1 MKRILSIILLFI
13 FFGQPELYSSSYT
26 DSTQALEK
34 VEIMKSPHGRVLVFP
49 YVFYTPETAL
59 AFGIGGIIT
68 FYTSEYLGLRPSKL
82 SLSGYYSTTKQ
93 YKFTL
98 TPQVYLIRNQL
109 FLSMDLSYGY
119 FIERFYGIGND
130 SPDTGREEYSANS
143 WGATATI
150 QLPPLIISKSP
161 YTKVGLIVD
170 YLNYRIEDAKDN
182 SYLENNEITISKG
195 RVNAGLG
202 FTWMWDNRDN
212 IFYPTHG
219 MFHQLSALFYLKEI
233 SSDYVFNRYK
243 VDLRYYLSITP
254 AHILAIQVFFNAL
267 ANSSPFYALSK
278 LGGQQIMRGYY
289 EGRYRDK
296 NFLASQVEYRTHLW
310 QRFGFVAFGGLGEV
324 MSEMPM
330 FRLNSLK
337 SSVGFGL
344 RFLFS
349 KQEKVNL
356 RADIG
361 FGQDTKG
368 VYFGIEEA
376 F

>member
-1 MKRILSIILLFI
+1 MKRVVIVTLLIII
-13 FFGQPELYSSSYT
+13 FGHSELYASSGT

-34 VEIMKSPHGRVLVFP
+34 IEIMKSRHGRVLIFP

-82 SLSGYYSTTKQ
+82 SLSGYYSTNKQ

-98 TPQVYLIRNQL
+98 TPQIYLIRNQL
-109 FLSMDLSYGY
+109 FLSMDLIYGH

-130 SPDTGREEYSANS
+130 APDTGEEEYSANS
-143 WGATATI
+143 WGATATV

-161 YTKVGLIVD
+161 YAKVGLIFD
-170 YLNYRIEDAKDN
+170 YLNYLIDNVKDN
-182 SYLENNEITISKG
+182 PYLQDNKIYQNQDKI
-195 RVNAGLG
+195 NAGLG
-202 FTWMWDNRDN
+202 FTWVWDNRDD

-233 SSDYVFNRYK
+233 GSHYVFNRYK
-243 VDLRYYLSITP
+243 VDLRHYLSVAP
-254 AHILAIQVFFNAL
+254 SHILAIQVFINAVG
-267 ANSSPFYALSK
+267 NSAPFYTLAK

-296 NFLASQVEYRTHLW
+296 NFLAGQLEYRTHLW
-310 QRFGFVAFGGLGEV
+310 QRFGFIAFGGLGEV
-324 MSEMPM
+324 MSELRV
-330 FRLNSLK
+330 FRLDSLK
-337 SSVGFGL
+337 PSIGFGL

-361 FGQDTKG
+361 FGQNTKG